1 MKKFQFSLESVLSYK
16 DQVLDALQGEHALL
30 LAKVREQEELIDQL
44 QQQYHDYNEEYR
56 TRKQEGMTVLD
67 ATSYQRYLRTLENE
81 ITHETQ
87 VLEERRHEAENKR
100 EEVVNAKMETSSLEK
115 LKDKKF
121 DAYQKAAQKSDEL
134 FVEEFVSGNRV
145 RASIGA

>member
-44 QQQYHDYNEEYR
+44 QQQYHDCNEEYR
-56 TRKQEGMTVLD
+56 VRKQEGMTVLD

-121 DAYQKAAQKSDEL
+121 DDYQKAAQKSDEL

>member
-134 FVEEFVSGNRV
+134 FVEEFVSGNRA

>member
-67 ATSYQRYLRTLENE
+67 ATSYQRYLRTQ
-81 ITHETQ
+81 ETQ

-134 FVEEFVSGNRV
+134 FVEEFVSGNRA